1 MPSEWIIDFA
11 VILKGNPVWKGFC
24 RWKYECT
31 QIHVINEKAKRNFV
45 TNAAT
50 IRR

>member
-1 MPSEWIIDFA
+1 MQSEWIIDFV
-11 VILKGNPVWKGFC
+11 VILKGNPVGKGFC
-24 RWKYECT
+24 KWKYECI
-31 QIHVINEKAKRNFV
+31 QIHVINKKAKMNFV